1 MKRLLSRAIAGAG
14 VAAVAVAALTGC
26 GQSAVGA
33 HAGSYELTAH
43 TPKAKSDI
51 DSFTWALATEPF
63 SLDPAYAFDYADNT
77 VLSNMCESLLRWN
90 SDLSVSPGLATK
102 VDHPDPLSWVYTIRE
117 GVKFHDGSTM
127 RPSDVVFSLEHHLDP
142 EVGSFWFDTYKNVE
156 SIRQTGADQVTVRTR
171 IPDPSFNKMMSAAP
185 GVVFSEKA
193 AKAAGRDYGNAST
206 GVDCTGPFTF
216 KEWRSGES
224 ITMQRFADYWDP
236 EYRAKAEQV
245 RFVIL
250 NDPNARVNALRTG
263 EIDGSWQVPTNAIDL
278 MRASDTGKMYFG
290 TNTTVQS
297 LIVGDM
303 QGPLGDVRV
312 RKALALALDRKAL
325 IKAAVQGYGKPT
337 DALTTK
343 SVWTDATPET
353 ITRAFDQLP
362 KLDYDLAEAKRLVK
376 EAGATGK
383 KITYV
388 TAPIDSS
395 FDVISQAVASAGK
408 EIGLDIK
415 IETRTPNAYTLL
427 FSDPNAVKGVD
438 LFTTQWYLS
447 STDPLEMYAV
457 IRTGEFSNYGH
468 WSDPAYDALTNRAL
482 VTDDPGERSKLS
494 AQVQQLATQQLPWI
508 PLFEIPTGLW
518 LGKRITGVDPSIS
531 YMYAPWAAKIGRAD

>member
-102 VDHPDPLSWVYTIRE
+102 VDHPDPLSWVYTIRK

-224 ITMQRFADYWDP
+224 ITMERFADYWDP

>member
-14 VAAVAVAALTGC
+14 VAAVALAALTGC
-26 GQSAVGA
+26 GQSAVGGQ
-33 HAGSYELTAH
+33 AGSYELTAH
-43 TPKAKSDI
+43 TPAPKGDI
-51 DSFTWALATEPF
+51 DSVTWALATEPF
-63 SLDPAYAFDYADNT
+63 SLDPAYAFDYSDNT
-77 VLSNMCESLLRWN
+77 VLANMCESLLRWN

-102 VDHPDPLSWVYTIRE
+102 VDHPDPQTWVYTIRQ
-117 GVKFHDGSTM
+117 GVKFHDGSVM
-127 RPSDVVFSLEHHLDP
+127 RPSDVVFSLKHHLDP
-142 EVGSFWFDTYKNVE
+142 EVGSFWFDTFKNVD
-156 SIRQTGADQVTVRTR
+156 SISQTSADQVTVHTK
-171 IPDPSFNKMMSAAP
+171 IPDPSFNKLMSAAP

-193 AKAAGRDYGNAST
+193 AQAAGRDYGNAST

-224 ITMQRFADYWDP
+224 ITMERFADYWDP
-236 EYRAKAEQV
+236 EYRAKAKQFQ
-245 RFVIL
+245 FVIL

-290 TNTTVQS
+290 VNTTVQS

-303 QGPLGDVRV
+303 KGPLGDLRV
-312 RKALALALDRKAL
+312 RKALALALDRQAL
-325 IKAAVQGYGKPT
+325 IKAAVQGYAKPT

-343 SVWTDATPET
+343 SVWTDASPET
-353 ITRAFDQLP
+353 ITKAFDELP
-362 KLDYDLAEAKRLVK
+362 KLQYDLAEAKRLVK
-376 EAGATGK
+376 EAGAEGK

-408 EIGLDIK
+408 EIGLDIR

-427 FSDPNAVKGVD
+427 FSDPNAIKGVD

-468 WSDPAYDALTNRAL
+468 WSDPAFDALTNKAL
-482 VTDDPGERSKLS
+482 VTDDGGERSKIS
-494 AQVQQLATQQLPWI
+494 AQVQQLATEQLPWI

-518 LGKRITGVDPSIS
+518 LGKKITGVDPSIY
-531 YMYAPWAAKIGRAD
+531 YMYTPWAAKIGKAD

>member
-127 RPSDVVFSLEHHLDP
+127 LPSDVVFSLEHHLDP

-408 EIGLDIK
+408 EIGLDIE

>member
-1 MKRLLSRAIAGAG
+1 MRRRLSRAIAGAG
-14 VAAVAVAALTGC
+14 VAAVALAALTGC
-26 GQSAVGA
+26 GQSAVGDQ
-33 HAGSYELTAH
+33 AGSYELTAH
-43 TPKAKSDI
+43 TPAPKGDI
-51 DSFTWALATEPF
+51 DSVTWALATEPF
-63 SLDPAYAFDYADNT
+63 SLDPAYAFDYSDNT
-77 VLSNMCESLLRWN
+77 VLANMCESLLRWN

-102 VDHPDPLSWVYTIRE
+102 VDHPDPQTWVYTIRQ

-127 RPSDVVFSLEHHLDP
+127 QPSDVVFSLKHHLDP
-142 EVGSFWFDTYKNVE
+142 EVGSFWFDTYKNVD
-156 SIRQTGADQVTVRTR
+156 SISQTSTDQVTVHTK
-171 IPDPSFNKMMSAAP
+171 IPDPSFNKLMSAAP

-206 GVDCTGPFTF
+206 GVDCTGPFAF

-224 ITMQRFADYWDP
+224 ITMERFADYWDP
-236 EYRAKAEQV
+236 EYRAKAKQFQ
-245 RFVIL
+245 FVIL

-290 TNTTVQS
+290 VNTTVQS

-303 QGPLGDVRV
+303 QGPLGDLRV
-312 RKALALALDRKAL
+312 RKALALALDRQAL
-325 IKAAVQGYGKPT
+325 IKAAVQGYAKPT

-343 SVWTDATPET
+343 SVWTDASPET
-353 ITRAFDQLP
+353 ITQAFDDLP
-362 KLDYDLAEAKRLVK
+362 KLQYDLAEAKRLVK
-376 EAGATGK
+376 EAGAEGK

-408 EIGLDIK
+408 EIGLDIR

-427 FSDPNAVKGVD
+427 FSDPNAIKGVD

-457 IRTGEFSNYGH
+457 LRTGEFSNYGH
-468 WSDPAYDALTNRAL
+468 WSDPAFDALTNRAL
-482 VTDDPGERSKLS
+482 VTDDAGERSKIS
-494 AQVQQLATQQLPWI
+494 AQVQRLASEQLPWI

-518 LGKRITGVDPSIS
+518 LGKKVTGVDPSIS
-531 YMYAPWAAKIGRAD
+531 YMYAPWAAKIGKAD

>member
-14 VAAVAVAALTGC
+14 VAAVALAALTGC

-43 TPKAKSDI
+43 TPQAKGDV

-90 SDLSVSPGLATK
+90 PDLSVSPGLATK
-102 VDHPDPLSWVYTIRE
+102 VGHPDPQTWVYTIRQ
-117 GVKFHDGSTM
+117 GVKFHDGSIM
-127 RPSDVVFSLEHHLDP
+127 RPSDVVYSLEHHLDP
-142 EVGSFWFDTYKNVE
+142 EVGSFWFDTFKNVD
-156 SIRQTGADQVTVRTR
+156 SIRQTGAEEVTVHTR

-206 GVDCTGPFTF
+206 GVDCTGPFSF

-224 ITMQRFADYWDP
+224 ITMQRFDDYWDP
-236 EYRAKAEQV
+236 EYRAKAKQV
-245 RFVIL
+245 QFVIL

-290 TNTTVQS
+290 VNTTVQS

-312 RKALALALDRKAL
+312 RKALALSLDRQAL
-325 IKAAVQGYGKPT
+325 IKAAVQGYAKPT

-343 SVWTDATPET
+343 SVWTDASPET
-353 ITRAFDQLP
+353 ITQAFDQLP

-376 EAGATGK
+376 EAGAEGK
-383 KITYV
+383 RITYV

-408 EIGLDIK
+408 EIGLDIR

-482 VTDDPGERSKLS
+482 VTDDPGERSKIS
-494 AQVQQLATQQLPWI
+494 AQVQQLATEQLPWI

-518 LGKRITGVDPSIS
+518 LGKKITGVDPSIS
-531 YMYAPWAAKIGRAD
+531 YMYAPWAAKIGKAD